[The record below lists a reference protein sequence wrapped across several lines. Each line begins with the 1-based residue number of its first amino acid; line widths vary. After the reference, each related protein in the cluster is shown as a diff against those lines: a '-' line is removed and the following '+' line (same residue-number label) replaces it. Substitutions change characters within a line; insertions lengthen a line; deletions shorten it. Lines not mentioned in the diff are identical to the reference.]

1 VLPSLAAAQVAT
13 ASFEWQ
19 LPRGFPTPFVPA
31 DNPMSVAKVALG
43 RRLFFETRLS
53 VTGHYSCA
61 SCHDPARSYTDGRA
75 HAVGATGAVMAHSSM
90 ALINV
95 AYNLAYGWQHP
106 ETSSLEAQMRRPLFN
121 RHPVEIGMAGRERE
135 VRTALAADATYAQ
148 QFAAVFGGAISVAR
162 IIDAIAAFERT
173 LIDGHSAF
181 DAYVFEGQHDA
192 LSPAAK
198 RGMALFFSSRIGCA
212 GCHSGFNFSGN
223 WRDRAGPTGKAG
235 FADDGLGVGRV
246 RIPTL
251 RNIALTAPYMHDGR
265 FATLDAVLDH
275 YQRVGRLPS
284 STQGGQRDPRL
295 KTFTLKQ
302 DERDELT
309 AFLASLTERVAAPQ
323 VAILDIGI
331 PDMTGWGQADD
342 KARATAAGFDHHLR
356 NPVDPDDVVRLLQAV
371 FQAQCERPPDHRSAR
386 RAAAIRLGSLP

>member
-1 VLPSLAAAQVAT
+1 MWSLLLAALPSLVGAQVTT
-13 ASFEWQ
+13 ASFDWR

-31 DNPMSVAKVALG
+31 DNPMSAAKVALG
-43 RRLFFETRLS
+43 QRLFFESRLS

-75 HAVGATGAVMAHSSM
+75 RAVGATGAVMAHGSM

-95 AYNLAYGWQHP
+95 AYNLSYGWQHP
-106 ETSSLEAQMRRPLFN
+106 EISSLEAQMRQPLFN
-121 RHPVEIGMAGRERE
+121 RHPIEIGLAGRERA
-135 VRTALAADATYAQ
+135 VRRALAADATYPQ
-148 QFAAVFGGAISVAR
+148 QFAAAFGGAISTAR

-181 DAYVFEGQHDA
+181 DAYVFAGEHAA

-223 WRDRAGPTGKAG
+223 WRDRAGATGKAG

-284 STQGGQRDPRL
+284 SAHGGQRDPRL
-295 KTFTLKQ
+295 KTFTLTQ
-302 DERDELT
+302 DERGELT
-309 AFLASLTERVAAPQ
+309 AFLGSLTEQ
-323 VAILDIGI
+323 VGS
-331 PDMTGWGQADD
+331 
-342 KARATAAGFDHHLR
+342 
-356 NPVDPDDVVRLLQAV
+356 
-371 FQAQCERPPDHRSAR
+371 PP
-386 RAAAIRLGSLP
+386 

>member
-1 VLPSLAAAQVAT
+1 LLLAALPTLAAAQAPN
-13 ASFEWQ
+13 ASFAWQ

-31 DNPMSVAKVALG
+31 DNPMSAAKVALG

-95 AYNLAYGWQHP
+95 AYNLSYGWQQP
-106 ETSSLEAQMRRPLFN
+106 QISSLEAQMRQPLFN
-121 RHPVEIGMAGRERE
+121 RHPVEIGMGGRERE
-135 VRTALAADATYAQ
+135 VSAALGADAGYARE
-148 QFAAVFGGAISVAR
+148 FAAVFGGPISVAH
-162 IIDAIAAFERT
+162 IIGAIAAFERT
-173 LIDGHSAF
+173 LIAGHSAF
-181 DAYVFEGQHDA
+181 DAYVFEGRHDA

-235 FADDGLGVGRV
+235 FADDGLGIGPV

-275 YQRVGRLPS
+275 YQRIGRLASGAP
-284 STQGGQRDPRL
+284 GGRHDPRL
-295 KTFTLKQ
+295 KAFTLSGN
-302 DERDELT
+302 ERDELM
-309 AFLASLTERVAAPQ
+309 AFLASLTEQDAAPP
-323 VAILDIGI
+323 A
-331 PDMTGWGQADD
+331 
-342 KARATAAGFDHHLR
+342 AR
-356 NPVDPDDVVRLLQAV
+356 
-371 FQAQCERPPDHRSAR
+371 
-386 RAAAIRLGSLP
+386 

>member
-1 VLPSLAAAQVAT
+1 MLLAALPSLAIAQGTT
-13 ASFEWQ
+13 ASFEWH

-31 DNPMSVAKVALG
+31 DNPMSAAKVALG

-75 HAVGATGAVMAHSSM
+75 RALGATGAVLPHGAM
-90 ALINV
+90 ALVNV
-95 AYNLAYGWQHP
+95 AYNLSYGWQHP
-106 ETSSLEAQMRRPLFN
+106 QISSLEAQLRQPLFN
-121 RHPVEIGMAGRERE
+121 RHPVEIGLAGRERA
-135 VRTALAADATYAQ
+135 VRTALAADATYRQ
-148 QFAAVFGGAISVAR
+148 QFAAAFGGAISIAR
-162 IIDAIAAFERT
+162 IIAAIAAFERT

-198 RGMALFFSSRIGCA
+198 RGMALFFSHRIGCA

-235 FADDGLGVGRV
+235 FADDGLGVGPV

-275 YQRVGRLPS
+275 YQRVGKLPS
-284 STQGGQRDPRL
+284 SAQGGRRDPRL

-302 DERDELT
+302 DEQDELV
-309 AFLASLTERVAAPQ
+309 AFLSSLTER
-323 VAILDIGI
+323 
-331 PDMTGWGQADD
+331 
-342 KARATAAGFDHHLR
+342 
-356 NPVDPDDVVRLLQAV
+356 PVS
-371 FQAQCERPPDHRSAR
+371 PP
-386 RAAAIRLGSLP
+386 

>member
-1 VLPSLAAAQVAT
+1 MLLATLPTLAAAQAPT
-13 ASFEWQ
+13 APFDWH

-43 RRLFFETRLS
+43 QRLFFETRLS

-75 HAVGATGAVMAHSSM
+75 QAVGATGAVLPHGAM

-95 AYNLAYGWQHP
+95 AYNLSYGWQQP
-106 ETSSLEAQMRRPLFN
+106 KITSLEAQMRRPLFN
-121 RHPVEIGMAGRERE
+121 RHPVEIGLGGRERA
-135 VRTALAADATYAQ
+135 VRAALAADATYARE
-148 QFAAVFGGAISVAR
+148 FAAVFGGAITTAR

-173 LIDGHSAF
+173 LIDGQSAF
-181 DAYVFEGQHDA
+181 DAYVFGGQHDA
-192 LSPAAK
+192 LSAAAK

-235 FADDGLGVGRV
+235 FADDGLGIGGV

-251 RNIALTAPYMHDGR
+251 RNIALTSPYMHDGR
-265 FATLDAVLDH
+265 FATLDEVLDH
-275 YQRVGRLPS
+275 YERVGKLPS
-284 STQGGQRDPRL
+284 SARGGQRDPRL
-295 KTFTLKQ
+295 KTFTLSR

-309 AFLASLTERVAAPQ
+309 AFLASLTERGAVPQ
-323 VAILDIGI
+323 
-331 PDMTGWGQADD
+331 
-342 KARATAAGFDHHLR
+342 AGR
-356 NPVDPDDVVRLLQAV
+356 
-371 FQAQCERPPDHRSAR
+371 
-386 RAAAIRLGSLP
+386 

>member
-1 VLPSLAAAQVAT
+1 LWSLLLAALPSLAGAQATT
-13 ASFEWQ
+13 ASFDWQ

-31 DNPMSVAKVALG
+31 DNPMSAAKVALG
-43 RRLFFETRLS
+43 QRLFFETRLS

-75 HAVGATGAVMAHSSM
+75 RAVGATGAVMAHGSM

-95 AYNLAYGWQHP
+95 AYNLSYGWQHP
-106 ETSSLEAQMRRPLFN
+106 EISSLEAQMRQPLFN
-121 RHPVEIGMAGRERE
+121 RHPVEIGLAGRERE
-135 VRTALAADATYAQ
+135 VRMALAGDATYTQ
-148 QFAAVFGGAISVAR
+148 QFAAAFGGAISIAR

-181 DAYVFEGQHDA
+181 DAYVFAGQHEA

-223 WRDRAGPTGKAG
+223 WRDRAGRTGKAG

-265 FATLDAVLDH
+265 FATLAAVLEH
-275 YQRVGRLPS
+275 YERVGKLPS
-284 STQGGQRDPRL
+284 SAHGGRRDPRL
-295 KTFTLKQ
+295 KIFTLKQ
-302 DERDELT
+302 AERDELA
-309 AFLASLTERVAAPQ
+309 AFLGSLTEQ
-323 VAILDIGI
+323 V
-331 PDMTGWGQADD
+331 
-342 KARATAAGFDHHLR
+342 
-356 NPVDPDDVVRLLQAV
+356 VS
-371 FQAQCERPPDHRSAR
+371 PP
-386 RAAAIRLGSLP
+386 